1 MNPNLQLLL
10 ELEGL
15 VLLRNGLE
23 SAGPYI
29 EDPGFEYLDEKIEK
43 LRHRLPG
50 RLLSLY
56 DRLARQY
63 PDVLTVITDGICQG
77 CQREVSAR
85 LAILAARSSD
95 ILECEHCGRFIIAKQ
110 NAPDYVS

>member
-15 VLLRNGLE
+15 VLLRGGLE
-23 SAGPYI
+23 LAGPYI
-29 EDPGFEYLDEKIEK
+29 EEPGFEYLDEKIEK

-77 CQREVSAR
+77 CQCEVSAR
-85 LAILAARSSD
+85 LAILAVRSSD
-95 ILECEHCGRFIIAKQ
+95 ILQCEHCGRLIIAKQ
-110 NAPDYVS
+110 NTPDYVS